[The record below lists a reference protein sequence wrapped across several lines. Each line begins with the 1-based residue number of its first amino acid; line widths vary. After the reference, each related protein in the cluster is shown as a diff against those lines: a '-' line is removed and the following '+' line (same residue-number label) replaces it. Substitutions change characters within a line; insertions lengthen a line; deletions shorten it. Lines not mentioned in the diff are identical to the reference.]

1 MQKKYQT
8 IDDFLSD
15 SSFKEWVYSGKKNE
29 QWDEWISRNG
39 NLVELLEQAK
49 LYLMAMKVNESEITE
64 NEVNEALSHTWEKIY
79 QKENVWYFKI
89 IQYYNQNKALS
100 RIAALLLLGLSLV
113 WIYNQQSTQES
124 TLAYEELVEKQD
136 DGLIEEAN
144 NTTKPQL
151 VILSDGSSVLL
162 QPNSKL
168 SYPKFFDKDKRNVFL
183 EGEAFFEISKNP
195 QRPFYVYANE
205 VVTKVV
211 GTSFRIKAYKDQSE
225 VNIVV
230 KTGKV
235 QVSSNQELV
244 PASKAVLLLPN
255 QSIRFQRENL
265 IFEAIETA
273 KKFSYSEN
281 STSIE
286 SINFEF
292 IDTPVRQ
299 IFESLEKAYLIQI
312 EYPEDKLKECYL
324 TTSLS
329 DQPLAEKLKIICES
343 LGSNTRYEMNGNQI
357 SIFSTGCN

>member
-49 LYLMAMKVNESEITE
+49 LYLMAMKVNEPVITE

-79 QKENVWYFKI
+79 QKENVWYLGI
-89 IQYYNQNKALS
+89 IKYYHQHKALS
-100 RIAALLLLGLSLV
+100 KIAALLLLGLSLV
-113 WIYNQQSTQES
+113 WIYNRHNTHES

-183 EGEAFFEISKNP
+183 QGEAFFEISKNP
-195 QRPFYVYANE
+195 QRPFYVYSNE

-225 VNIVV
+225 VDIVV

-235 QVSSNQELV
+235 LVSSNKELKS
-244 PASKAVLLLPN
+244 AGKTVLLLPN

-265 IFEAIETA
+265 IFEGIETA
-273 KKFSYSEN
+273 KKVNSPEN
-281 STSIE
+281 LTAIE

-292 IDTPVRQ
+292 VDTPVKQ

>member
-8 IDDFLSD
+8 IDDFLGD

-49 LYLMAMKVNESEITE
+49 LYLMAMKVNEPVITE
-64 NEVNEALSHTWEKIY
+64 NEVKEALSHTWEKIY
-79 QKENVWYFKI
+79 QKENVWYFGI
-89 IQYYNQNKALS
+89 IKYYHQHKALS
-100 RIAALLLLGLSLV
+100 KIAALLLFGLSLV
-113 WIYNQQSTQES
+113 WIYNRHNTYES
-124 TLAYEELVEKQD
+124 TLAYEDLIEKQD

-144 NTTKPQL
+144 NTNKPQL

-168 SYPKFFDKDKRNVFL
+168 SYPKFFDKSERNVFL
-183 EGEAFFEISKNP
+183 QGEAFFEISKNP
-195 QRPFYVYANE
+195 QRPFYVYSNE

-211 GTSFRIKAYKDQSE
+211 GTSFRIKAYKDQPE
-225 VNIVV
+225 VDVV
-230 KTGKV
+230 VRTGKV
-235 QVSSNQELV
+235 QVSSNKDLTSAFKTV
-244 PASKAVLLLPN
+244 VLLPN
-255 QSIRFQRENL
+255 QSIRFQRKSL
-265 IFEAIETA
+265 MFDQVETIVQTNPQGNT
-273 KKFSYSEN
+273 EV
-281 STSIE
+281 IE

-292 IDTPVRQ
+292 VDAPVSQ
-299 IFESLEKAYLIQI
+299 IFESLQKAYLINI
-312 EYPEDKLKECYL
+312 DYPEEKLKDCYL